1 MFSVWCENQSLNT
14 ILNKLVRL
22 GGPRDKKA
30 SLGHRTDCHAAL
42 IKGLGPQVCGSTA
55 LTWALNYLEA
65 GQASSV
71 KSLDPGS
78 FLKNST
84 HSTPSQEGAQGRLVK
99 TQSYS
104 DSGAGLS
111 VPKSQLL

>member
-1 MFSVWCENQSLNT
+1 MFSVRFENQSLNT
-14 ILNKLVRL
+14 VLNKLVHL

-42 IKGLGPQVCGSTA
+42 IKGLGPQVWSQVSTA

-111 VPKSQLL
+111 VLKS